1 MATTTILTA
10 QTAPEPVL
18 TIDLAPLHRASH
30 PGSISD
36 RPPRTLE
43 AFDEIIDTAP
53 PRISN
58 ASPEYPTGAKF
69 YIIMLSLALILIL
82 EGLDSSIVATAVPAI
97 TDDFHT
103 VADVGW
109 YSVAYRLP
117 MCACQFLFG
126 QLYKTFAVKRTMLT
140 SIAIFL
146 LGSLLCA
153 TAATSKMFVLG
164 RAVAGLGSSGLTAGC
179 FTVLVQILPLRLR
192 PVYSGLL
199 GGIETVAVILA
210 PVLGGVL
217 TQELSWRWCFWIS
230 LPLGAPSIIVMIFL
244 FTDPQETASR
254 TMSWKHIIAQLDLL
268 GTAIFVPA
276 ITCLFLALSWA
287 GTKYA
292 FDNPIVLC
300 LYVASA
306 LFIAAFIWI
315 QYRKQD
321 AATLPPRIFRR
332 RSIVAGFIFSF
343 CCNGSMT
350 CIEYYMPTYFQ
361 VVREYPPA
369 KSGYML
375 TPIVVGFLIGILLH
389 GGLTS
394 LTGYYAPFMLLGS
407 LLMPLAAGLVTT
419 WNLDSSLAKL
429 ISYSG
434 LVGFASGIGFQG
446 PQSAVQTTLSEADV
460 PLGLSVILF
469 AQHFGP
475 ALFVSIAQT
484 IFTNRLAVNLHQVV
498 PSLDAKTIGTMG
510 LGELKSSVGP
520 QRLHDVLLG
529 LDRSLVETWYL
540 PLGLTCASMIGALMM
555 EWRSV
560 KEKRT

>member
-1 MATTTILTA
+1 MATTTN
-10 QTAPEPVL
+10 QTARIGPEPGL
-18 TIDLAPLHRASH
+18 TIDLSPLHREIHAS
-30 PGSISD
+30 INSD
-36 RPPRTLE
+36 IPPRTLE
-43 AFDEIIDTAP
+43 AFDDSIDTAP
-53 PRISN
+53 RRISN
-58 ASPEYPTGAKF
+58 AIPEYPTGAKF
-69 YIIMLSLALILIL
+69 YIILLSLALILTL

-103 VADVGW
+103 
-109 YSVAYRLP
+109 
-117 MCACQFLFG
+117 
-126 QLYKTFAVKRTMLT
+126 
-140 SIAIFL
+140 
-146 LGSLLCA
+146 
-153 TAATSKMFVLG
+153 
-164 RAVAGLGSSGLTAGC
+164 GLGSSGLVAGC

-192 PVYSGLL
+192 PVYTGLL

-230 LPLGAPSIIVMIFL
+230 LPLGAPPIIVMIFL
-244 FTDPQETASR
+244 FTEPQETASR
-254 TMSWKHIIAQLDLL
+254 TMSWKAIIVQLDLL
-268 GTAIFVPA
+268 GTAVFVPA

-292 FDNPIVLC
+292 FDSPMVLC
-300 LYVASA
+300 LY
-306 LFIAAFIWI
+306 AAFALLIATFIWV

-332 RSIVAGFIFSF
+332 RSIVAGFLFSF

-361 VVREYPPA
+361 VVRGYPPA

-419 WNLDSSLAKL
+419 WNLDTSLAKL

-446 PQSAVQTTLSEADV
+446 PQSAVQTTLAEVDV

-484 IFTNRLAVNLHQVV
+484 IFTNRLAVNLHQAV
-498 PSLDAKTIGTMG
+498 PSLDAKTIGTIG

-540 PLGLTCASMIGALMM
+540 PLGLTCASMTGAMMM